1 MVSLLLAVLIGLA
14 MATQWSILGSL
25 GRESGSLQIA
35 WFSGLTPL
43 SVLGL
48 LVVANRVFSG
58 ADYSAFN
65 SIIRYE
71 WLIIITLVG
80 SIGLVT
86 VANNLPWWSFC
97 SGLFG
102 LALIVG
108 AAYLV
113 PRIGVAEFFVA
124 VTLGSAIG
132 GVILDHIGAFGNPT
146 TLFSPLRI
154 LGLLAIMLGVLL
166 VRIGNF
172 WQE

>member
-1 MVSLLLAVLIGLA
+1 MMSLILAILIGLA
-14 MATQWSILGSL
+14 MATQWSMLGSL
-25 GRESGSLQIA
+25 GKEKGSLQIA
-35 WFSGLTPL
+35 WFSGLTTL

-48 LVVANRVFSG
+48 LVVAGRIFSV
-58 ADYSAFN
+58 ANQSTFN

-71 WLIIITLVG
+71 WLIVITIVG
-80 SIGLVT
+80 AIGLVV
-86 VANNLPWWSFC
+86 VASNLPWWSFF

-132 GVILDHIGAFGNPT
+132 GVILDHIGAFGNPV

>member
-1 MVSLLLAVLIGLA
+1 MFSLILAILIGLA

-25 GRESGSLQIA
+25 GREKGSLQIA
-35 WFSGLTPL
+35 WFSGLTTL
-43 SVLGL
+43 TVLGF
-48 LVVANRVFSG
+48 LVIADRVFTT
-58 ADYSAFN
+58 ADYSVVS
-65 SIIRYE
+65 SIVRIE
-71 WLIIITLVG
+71 WLVIITLVG
-80 SIGLVT
+80 SLGLMA

-132 GVILDHIGAFGNPT
+132 GVILDHIGAFGNPI

-154 LGLLAIMLGVLL
+154 LGLLAIMLGVFL
-166 VRIGNF
+166 VRIGDF

>member
-1 MVSLLLAVLIGLA
+1 M
-14 MATQWSILGSL
+14 
-25 GRESGSLQIA
+25 
-35 WFSGLTPL
+35 
-43 SVLGL
+43 
-48 LVVANRVFSG
+48 FSG
-58 ADYSAFN
+58 ANQSTLN

-71 WLIIITLVG
+71 WLIVITIVG
-80 SIGLVT
+80 AIGLVV
-86 VANNLPWWSFC
+86 VASNLPWWSFF

-132 GVILDHIGAFGNPT
+132 GVILDHVGAFGNPI

-172 WQE
+172 WQD